1 MELFVSFSEIVD
13 YFKRNI
19 VKFIVVLAVFG
30 IVFGL
35 MPLKFVNQEY
45 STDTTIVVSCEIPE
59 DAQTDYRLQ
68 YTSILS
74 SRVQT
79 AVAMASGNDIVK
91 QTAAKLN
98 IDEKIISSINAVQVG
113 PALAVKITA
122 TSTDATRVDSI
133 ANTAAEVLS
142 EKLTN
147 AFPSPKLSAV
157 VSDKAIPQ
165 KAKSTKSMMLKTGI
179 YGLIIGFI
187 AYVCFG
193 IFVVMTDKTIRNSNY
208 VSEALKLKLLGTVS
222 KNGDDEKKKDS
233 YRKLRAAAISQAGG
247 GKSFLV
253 TDVCENNGAS
263 TVATGFASALAL
275 SGRTVILIDADLHAH
290 SIAKEL
296 NVKSEKNL
304 SDVLSGAC
312 SAEQAIAR
320 TEIAGMSVLF
330 NKEDPTRNPS
340 DILSSVE
347 FEKLINELSGKFEY
361 IVTNAPSEVRYPD
374 TDNIANLFDSVVMTA
389 KYGSTP
395 YREFKDSFRCLKT
408 VGGNIIGFVTTDV

>member
-1 MELFVSFSEIVD
+1 MELFVSFSEIVA

-19 VKFIVVLAVFG
+19 VKFIIVLAVFG
-30 IVFGL
+30 IISGL

-59 DAQTDYRLQ
+59 NAQTDYRLQ

-79 AVAMASGNDIVK
+79 AVAMASGNDIIK

-98 IDEKIISSINAVQVG
+98 IDEKKITSINAVQVG

-122 TSTDATRVDSI
+122 TSTDATLVESV

-142 EKLTN
+142 EKLIN
-147 AFPSPKLSAV
+147 AFPSPKLSAM

-165 KAKSTKSMMLKTGI
+165 SAQSTKSAMMKAGI
-179 YGLIIGFI
+179 IGVLIGFI

-208 VSEALKLKLLGTVS
+208 VSEALKLKLLGTMPQ
-222 KNGDDEKKKDS
+222 KGDDEKKEDS

-263 TVATGFASALAL
+263 VVSIGFASALAL
-275 SGRTVILIDADLHAH
+275 SGRTVLLIDADLHAH
-290 SIAKEL
+290 SIANEL
-296 NVKSEKNL
+296 NVKSDKNL

-312 SAEQAIAR
+312 AVEQAIVQSK
-320 TEIAGMSVLF
+320 IAGLSVLF
-330 NKEDPTRNPS
+330 DVEDAARNPS
-340 DILSSVE
+340 DILSSVQ
-347 FEKLINELSGKFEY
+347 FEKLIKELSGKFDY

-374 TDNIANLFDSVVMTA
+374 ADNIAKLFDSVVMTA

-395 YREFKDSFRCLKT
+395 YNEFKDSYRRLET
-408 VGGNIIGFVTTDV
+408 VGGNIIGFVTTDI

>member
-19 VKFIVVLAVFG
+19 VKFIIVLAVFG
-30 IVFGL
+30 IISGL
-35 MPLKFVNQEY
+35 MPLKFSHEY
-45 STDTTIVVSCEIPE
+45 STDTTLVVSCELPE

-79 AVAMASGNDIVK
+79 AVAMASGNDIIK

-98 IDEKIISSINAVQVG
+98 IDEKMITSINAVQVG
-113 PALAVKITA
+113 PALAIKITA
-122 TSTDATRVDSI
+122 TSTNASMVESI

-142 EKLTN
+142 EKLTSS
-147 AFPSPKLSAV
+147 FPSPKLTAM

-165 KAKSTKSMMLKTGI
+165 KAQSTKSAMLKAGI
-179 YGLIIGFI
+179 IGVLIGFI
-187 AYVCFG
+187 AYACFG
-193 IFVVMTDKTIRNSNY
+193 IFVVLTDKTIRNNNY
-208 VSEALKLKLLGTVS
+208 VSEALKLKLLGTMP
-222 KNGDDEKKKDS
+222 KKGDDEKKKDN
-233 YRKLRAAAISQAGG
+233 YRKLRAAAISQAGV

-263 TVATGFASALAL
+263 TVATGFSSALAL
-275 SGRTVILIDADLHAH
+275 SGRNVLLIDADLHAH
-290 SIAKEL
+290 SIANQLK
-296 NVKSEKNL
+296 VKSDKNL

-312 SAEQAIAR
+312 TAVQAIAH
-320 TEIAGMSVLF
+320 TEIAGLSILF
-330 NKEDPTRNPS
+330 DVEDATRNPS
-340 DILSSVE
+340 DILSSMQ
-347 FEKLINELSGKFEY
+347 FEVLIKELLGKFDY

-374 TDNIANLFDSVVMTA
+374 TDNIAKLFDSVIMTA

-395 YREFKDSFRCLKT
+395 YNEFEESYRRLET
-408 VGGNIIGFVTTDV
+408 SGGNVIGFVTTDI